1 MNVVRIKL
9 SPPQTLVLG
18 FLSVILVGAM
28 LLILPVSN
36 TNGCSFIDALFTSTS
51 AVCVTGLIVKDT
63 PNDFTL
69 FGQIIIMLLI
79 QIGGLGYMTSAT
91 IIFLILG
98 KKIGITERLTIR
110 EGLNV
115 ESLEGIVRFTKGV
128 LLFTLIFELA
138 GTVLLTARFLT
149 DHSFKEAFFYG
160 LFHSVSAFNN
170 AGFSL
175 FSDSLIR
182 YRSDIIVNLTI
193 TTLIITGGVGFIVVR
208 DIYKC
213 QRKEV
218 HGLSQHTKIVLST
231 TAVLLI
237 GGAVS
242 IYLLEATNPRTFT
255 GMTLQE
261 KLLVSYFSSVTP
273 RTAGFNTVDYSLFR
287 TETLFLTIVLMFIG
301 ASPGSTGG
309 GVKTSTFAIII
320 ASLYATVKG
329 LRDAVL
335 FKRRIPSDT
344 VSKSFLLVTLAAIF
358 CTLSTHFIIT
368 TQSTQYLSGMFE
380 VTSAFG
386 TVGLSVGDGGVRSL
400 SALFTPIG
408 KLAISFTM
416 FVGRLGPLTLAIAVT
431 KRAREHYRY
440 PEGSVII
447 G

>member
-1 MNVVRIKL
+1 VGIKL
-9 SPPQTLVLG
+9 SPPQILVLG
-18 FLSVILVGAM
+18 FLSVILIGAILLM
-28 LLILPVSN
+28 LPISH
-36 TNGCSFIDALFTSTS
+36 TKGCSFIDALFTSTS

-69 FGQIIIMLLI
+69 FGQIVIMLLI

-98 KKIGITERLTIR
+98 RKIGITERLTIK

-138 GTVLLTARFLT
+138 GTLLLTARFWI
-149 DHSFKEAFFYG
+149 DNPFKDAFLYG

-182 YRSDIIVNLTI
+182 YRGDIIVNLTI
-193 TTLIITGGVGFIVVR
+193 TTLIITGGIGFIVVR
-208 DIYKC
+208 DIFKY

-320 ASLYATVKG
+320 ASLYATVRG

-335 FKRRIPSDT
+335 FRRRVPSDA
-344 VSKSFLLVTLAAIF
+344 VSKSFLLITLAAIF

-368 TQSTQYLSGMFE
+368 TQSTQYLSSMFE

-431 KRAREHYRY
+431 RRAQEHYRY